1 MLFKTDA
8 EKAFGVETYLSPEM
22 DAAIKLWGQLESGK
36 PPWVKDGDGRTVA
49 FWNTIAEEWAKL
61 IAQNIDIKVQ
71 GIRSGEMPEKMQ
83 EIIDKYFLK
92 NARDN
97 IHAMVF
103 WGGIMAK
110 WDGEGIEFLKPNMFL
125 PTEYDSSG
133 EIKAAIFFS
142 YYQASKKFYTK
153 AEWHRFET
161 ETKDGVSTRIYHV
174 STKAFRSDNQDDIGR
189 EVQLSE
195 TKWKDIEPEF
205 WAENLE
211 KPLFRYIKCPV
222 YNFIDSDSP
231 LGVPCFANCTEEL
244 RWLDIA
250 MSTMGTETEN
260 STPMMMVD
268 QSVIQYATMNGIQLP
283 KFIMNTGIDLSGD
296 GSKPVEQW
304 QPQLQVTSRKE
315 GINFYL
321 SVIGYKCGFDPG
333 YFVFDGQNIQAT
345 TATQVRVTQKRTA
358 DTALSYR
365 DVLDKPNT
373 NGDGRVGAIHD
384 IAYIINAMLVINGD
398 VPLTDNGN
406 YELFCS
412 FADLLKNEEED
423 AAMDLQLANQGFMAK
438 FRWLVLHRGY
448 TEDEA
453 RKMVQE
459 AMKESR
465 ANGQDERL
473 FGEE

>member
-8 EKAFGVETYLSPEM
+8 EKAFKVETHLSPEM

-36 PPWVKDGDGRTVA
+36 PPWLKDSDGRTVA

-61 IAQNIDIKVQ
+61 ITQNIDIKVQ
-71 GIRSGEMPEKMQ
+71 GLRSGEIPEKMQ
-83 EIIDKYFLK
+83 GIIDKYFLK
-92 NARDN
+92 NDRDN

-142 YYQASKKFYTK
+142 YYQANKKFYTK

-174 STKAFRSDNQDDIGR
+174 STKAFRSDNQDDMGR
-189 EVQLSE
+189 ELPLSE

-231 LGVPCFANCTEEL
+231 LGVPCFVNCMEEL
-244 RWLDIA
+244 RALDIA
-250 MSTMGTETEN
+250 MSTLGVETED
-260 STPMMMVD
+260 SAPKMIIG
-268 QSVIQYATMNGIQLP
+268 QSAIRYANQNGIELP
-283 KFIMNTGIDLSGD
+283 RMIMKTGLDDLTD
-296 GSKPVEQW
+296 KTFEQW
-304 QPQLQVTSRKE
+304 QPTLQVTSRKE

-321 SVIGYKCGFDPG
+321 SIIGFKCGFDPG

-398 VPLTDNGN
+398 VPLSDNGN

-459 AMKESR
+459 AMEESR